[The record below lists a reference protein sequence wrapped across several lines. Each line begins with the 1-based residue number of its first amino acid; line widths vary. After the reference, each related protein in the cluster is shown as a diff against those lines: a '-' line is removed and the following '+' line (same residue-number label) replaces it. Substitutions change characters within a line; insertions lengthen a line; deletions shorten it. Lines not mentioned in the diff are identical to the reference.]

1 MGRNSQKNFALAQ
14 DKGRNGRKGSDMKRK
29 AFISISILVLAGTFN
44 GAAAAAQGIISKK
57 AVESAGNYCHL
68 KFPAIQKRT
77 LYSSRPVL
85 KDLSEGDIID
95 FYGPC
100 DYDPLGREEV
110 MRQREEIVRERNK
123 LVDQD

>member
-1 MGRNSQKNFALAQ
+1 MSLANEKKFVIGTT
-14 DKGRNGRKGSDMKRK
+14 KGRNGWKGNDMKIK
-29 AFISISILVLAGTFN
+29 TIFSVLVLAGVLHFN
-44 GAAAAAQGIISKK
+44 ASIGTAQGLIYKK
-57 AVESAGNYCHL
+57 AAGPSSNYCHL

-85 KDLSEGDIID
+85 KDVSEGDIID

-110 MRQREEIVRERNK
+110 MRQRAEVVRERNK